1 MRMACSVAPAAMKG
15 GLFWIALASGRC
27 TLKRGL
33 QNESVP
39 IAESFGALQR
49 PPLVLDPLLL
59 VRRVRDLPR
68 LFQKGAS
75 SGAE

>member
-49 PPLVLDPLLL
+49 PPLLLDPLLL
-59 VRRVRDLPR
+59 VRRVRDVPQ
-68 LFQKGAS
+68 LFRGAS
-75 SGAE
+75 SGVE